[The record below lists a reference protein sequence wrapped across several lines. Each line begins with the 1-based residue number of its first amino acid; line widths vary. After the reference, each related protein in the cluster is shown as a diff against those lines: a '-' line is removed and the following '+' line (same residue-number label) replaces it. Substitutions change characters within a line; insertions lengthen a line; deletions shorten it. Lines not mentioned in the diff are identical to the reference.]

1 MVISNNPYFDINA
14 YDREV
19 SVLILKNRVRNAR
32 EEKGLTQ
39 EELAA
44 RVGCSRNTIVSLENE
59 IYSPTGYLCAILC
72 KELEKQFDELFWLSE
87 EKSTRELQ
95 NIATM
100 LRDARKEREMTQLEF
115 ATLIG
120 STQAA
125 INYWENGKRIP
136 RADKLK
142 KIADKLGIPAEELLA
157 ASHQEI

>member
-1 MVISNNPYFDINA
+1 MKLN
-14 YDREV
+14 
-19 SVLILKNRVRNAR
+19 NRVRNAR

-39 EELAA
+39 EELAK

-72 KELEKQFDELFWLSE
+72 KVLEKQFDELFWLSEDGTEEKSTE